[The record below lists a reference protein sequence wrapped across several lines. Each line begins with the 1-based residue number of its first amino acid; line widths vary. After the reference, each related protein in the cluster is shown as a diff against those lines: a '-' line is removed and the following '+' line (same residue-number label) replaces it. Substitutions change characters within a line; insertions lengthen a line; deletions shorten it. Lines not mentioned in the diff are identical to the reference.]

1 MMLMMMMSMR
11 LLNRVQL
18 TKKTLILNL
27 SLVTHIATNHFY
39 NIYEYIFNVVYK
51 FVDTKLKVSKLSAQS
66 MMRQIE
72 RVL

>member
-51 FVDTKLKVSKLSAQS
+51 FVDTYQTKSVEIKCA
-66 MMRQIE
+66 E
-72 RVL
+72 YDET